1 MLSVEYRGGR
11 GTTLYELYIWLKS
24 LAFEWLWSEK
34 NFGLKY
40 LKRMFFNLF
49 KDNKGS
55 HKTKCRKT
63 MIASTI
69 NSAWLYVFTVII
81 LTKSS
86 CFVRSGIRIH
96 AYKSK
101 LQTERSALDRSAILT
116 DT

>member
-1 MLSVEYRGGR
+1 
-11 GTTLYELYIWLKS
+11 
-24 LAFEWLWSEK
+24 
-34 NFGLKY
+34 
-40 LKRMFFNLF
+40 
-49 KDNKGS
+49 
-55 HKTKCRKT
+55 